1 MVELMVALVLMT
13 LVGGVT
19 YQLLVNNQRVTR
31 SQTEHVSMQDNVRSG
46 ALILGN
52 ELREVGWDAVTAP
65 AVLELLAAAM
75 PVGPSPDLIAIGP
88 DSITYRAMRAI
99 GFTCQLGAATFDIT
113 VRASSYVTSRTI
125 TTADSLLLYVENKPN
140 TAGDDIWIHAGLTQA
155 SVAQNCPDGTAGVR
169 FRLSPLSAVAYPGLG
184 VATVFGKMVLG
195 GPVRGFEVMQMRTY
209 PAGGDTWLGM
219 RSLTSGGALQPV
231 LGPLSDN
238 AAAIPGMALRFRDA
252 ANATTAVPNNVRAVE
267 VTLRGITDAPVHRS
281 GYGYAAVD
289 SLSLTT
295 RVALRNALRP

>member
-52 ELREVGWDAVTAP
+52 ELREVGWDAVSAA
-65 AVLELLAAAM
+65 AVLELAAAGI
-75 PVGPSPDLIAIGP
+75 PVAASPDLIAMGS

-99 GFTCQLGAATFDIT
+99 GFTCQLNGATGDIT
-113 VRASSYVTSRTI
+113 LRTSSYVPQRALTLS
-125 TTADSLLLYVENKPN
+125 DSLLVYVENKSN
-140 TAGDDIWIHAGLTQA
+140 TAADDIWIHVGLTQVN
-155 SVAQNCPDGTAGVR
+155 VAQNCPDGTAGLR
-169 FRLSPLSAVAYPGLG
+169 FRIALPALAYPGLALG
-184 VATVFGKMVLG
+184 TVFGKMVVG

-238 AAAIPGMALRFRDA
+238 AAAIPGMALTFRDA

-267 VTLRGITDAPVHRS
+267 VTLRGITDAPVHRN
-281 GYGYAAVD
+281 GYGYATVD